1 MQIEP
6 SAVPPNILAFPV
18 AVEDSQAA
26 EQRVWLK
33 AVAPK
38 NMSCMVVTADTSHA
52 ERSWLKALAPANT
65 PYMLVTAET
74 FHAEISWLKAGAFP
88 YWA

>member
-1 MQIEP
+1 
-6 SAVPPNILAFPV
+6 
-18 AVEDSQAA
+18 
-26 EQRVWLK
+26 
-33 AVAPK
+33 
-38 NMSCMVVTADTSHA
+38 MVVTADTSHA